1 MAVIDSDKEKIPPLS
16 LRTSH
21 ALAYAKR
28 ELRMALFSKDAE
40 DLLAVNAELKAVE
53 DLYATTTE
61 RFERKLS
68 TTPIGS
74 PPSRKV
80 KTCKPTVYP
89 PPLSSVILKAT
100 AAKSVDSPRL
110 DLSSPV
116 DTDSRSTP
124 SKPATRRKAVP
135 EILASSDTTSV
146 ASSAASTPNSFTY
159 VPGGIYQAFGAGN
172 NKTFRL
178 IDDFQAPVI
187 QPVNVMSVD
196 GDKLYVVYW
205 GHNDM
210 DLITSN
216 WHGIAGAKN
225 ATHGLTNAIHR
236 RFLGPKLGAAA
247 YKECCTTGIL
257 AALKDKMANKHFI
270 VVKGEN
276 PGVYVRQTVV
286 SKGLKW
292 HGGEIICL
300 IGNAK
305 DAQDLFKHL
314 EREPMTV
321 SLPQDLHWG
330 IARDLNT
337 SFCIDL
343 GVLEP
348 KHQLCLAAFVT
359 PNIELN

>member
-1 MAVIDSDKEKIPPLS
+1 MAVIDSDKEKIPPPS
-16 LRTSH
+16 PRTSH

-28 ELRMALFSKDAE
+28 ELQMALFSKDAE

-61 RFERKLS
+61 SFESQLALTQENLIDQLTTVPLGKLS

-100 AAKSVDSPRL
+100 AAKSVDSPKL
-110 DLSSPV
+110 DRSSPV

-135 EILASSDTTSV
+135 EILASGDTTSV
-146 ASSAASTPNSFTY
+146 ASSTASTPNSFTY
-159 VPGGIYQAFGAGN
+159 
-172 NKTFRL
+172 
-178 IDDFQAPVI
+178 APVI
-187 QPVNVMSVD
+187 QPANVMSMD

-225 ATHGLTNAIHR
+225 AMHGLTNAIHR

-247 YKECCTTGIL
+247 YEECRTTGIL
-257 AALKDKMANKHFI
+257 AALKDKMANEHFI

-292 HGGEIICL
+292 HGGEIIRL

-314 EREPMTV
+314 ERECMTV

-330 IARDLNT
+330 IA
-337 SFCIDL
+337 
-343 GVLEP
+343 
-348 KHQLCLAAFVT
+348 
-359 PNIELN
+359 

>member
-1 MAVIDSDKEKIPPLS
+1 MYRGSISMEVCSLLLSNWRLGGRKVSSLFPAVSSVAMAVIDSDKEKIPPLS

-61 RFERKLS
+61 HFEINNRAIRKTVDDSYRLPSLTKGQNLQNDGLS
-68 TTPIGS
+68 TPI
-74 PPSRKV
+74 V
-80 KTCKPTVYP
+80 FCYP
-89 PPLSSVILKAT
+89 
-100 AAKSVDSPRL
+100 
-110 DLSSPV
+110 
-116 DTDSRSTP
+116 
-124 SKPATRRKAVP
+124 
-135 EILASSDTTSV
+135 E
-146 ASSAASTPNSFTY
+146 
-159 VPGGIYQAFGAGN
+159 GN
-172 NKTFRL
+172 RGK
-178 IDDFQAPVI
+178 APVI

-247 YKECCTTGIL
+247 YKECRTTGIL